1 MRVTES
7 RLIDLAQSGMA
18 KANTELGDASTTMS
32 SGMRVEKPSQDP
44 ASWADGMRVH
54 VRQIISNGRGE
65 AIGRAQDSLGQTDG
79 ALDTIGTTLSRA
91 RELAVQMA
99 NGSLSSDER
108 TAAANEVN
116 QLRDTIISAADAR
129 GSDGQ
134 YVLAGS
140 KSDLAPFA
148 AAGSYAGDAL
158 GRSIETSENG
168 TSSVT
173 VSGNVLTAVA
183 GVDMLGT
190 LASLSTALA
199 ANDVPGVQTA
209 LGSLG
214 TGIAQVANARTQVG
228 TRLSTLASADASR
241 KSFEL
246 NLATIHTRD
255 VEADPIAAASNL
267 ARAKQA
273 LDAAQ
278 TVASQLV
285 QMTKPPQNL

>member
-18 KANTELGDASTTMS
+18 KANSELSNASTEMS

-54 VRQIISNGRGE
+54 VRQIISTGRG
-65 AIGRAQDSLGQTDG
+65 AAMDRAQEGLLNTDA
-79 ALDTIGTTLSRA
+79 ALDTIGRTMSRA

-99 NGSLSSDER
+99 NGALSSDER

-134 YVLAGS
+134 YLLAGT
-140 KSDLAPFA
+140 KSDLVPFA

-158 GRSIETSENG
+158 TRSIETSETG
-168 TSSVT
+168 TSAIT
-173 VSGNVLTAVA
+173 VSGNVLTAAA
-183 GVDMLGT
+183 GVDVLAT
-190 LASLSTALA
+190 LSSLSTALS
-199 ANDVPGVQTA
+199 ANNVPAVQTTLDA
-209 LGSLG
+209 LA
-214 TGIAQVANARTQVG
+214 TGISQIAGARTQVG
-228 TRLSTLASADASR
+228 TRLTTLASADTSR
-241 KSFEL
+241 RTFEL